1 MIGQLSHM
9 IHQHFEHTYTIT
21 PDGKIFVLTA
31 EDGGKEQLA
40 RLGVEVSDLL

>member
-1 MIGQLSHM
+1 MLGCWNKTNQYS
-9 IHQHFEHTYTIT
+9 
-21 PDGKIFVLTA
+21 KIFVLTA